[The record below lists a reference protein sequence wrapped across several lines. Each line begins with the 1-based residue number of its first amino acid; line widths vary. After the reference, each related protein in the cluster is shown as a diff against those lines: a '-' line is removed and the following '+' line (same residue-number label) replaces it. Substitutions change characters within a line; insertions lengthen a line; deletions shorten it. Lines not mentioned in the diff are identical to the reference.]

1 MRDTV
6 YKEEQ
11 ITRLANDLS
20 LPVVKV
26 VDIWDAY
33 VDNLLYHIYSGS
45 TVKFLGVCYL
55 RVNNET
61 YDVQYTLAYMANEI
75 ANKLAM
81 SSEIVYRVLTSW
93 QDIIL
98 SDLKKDRAYSI
109 RRIATMSIED
119 NRLRLRKST
128 VYTGSGLDV
137 RVMAC
142 PSFKRK
148 VEGYAR

>member
-11 ITRLANDLS
+11 VSRLASDLS
-20 LPVVKV
+20 LPMVKV
-26 VDIWDAY
+26 VEIWDAY
-33 VDNLLYHIYSGS
+33 VDNLLYHIYCGS
-45 TVKFLGVCYL
+45 TVKFLGICYL

-61 YDVQYTLAYMANEI
+61 YDVRYTLAYMANEI
-75 ANKLAM
+75 AKKLSM

-109 RRIATMSIED
+109 RRLATMSIEN
-119 NRLRLRKST
+119 NRLRLRKSA
-128 VYTGSGLDV
+128 VYTGSGLEV

-148 VEGYAR
+148 VEGYAG